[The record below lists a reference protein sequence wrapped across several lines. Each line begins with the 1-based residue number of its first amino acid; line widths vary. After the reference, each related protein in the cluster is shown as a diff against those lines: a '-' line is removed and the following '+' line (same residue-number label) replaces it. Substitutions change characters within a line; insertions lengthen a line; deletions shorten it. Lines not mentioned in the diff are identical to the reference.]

1 VGRIGRIAFL
11 GTGAFGVP
19 LLARVAELADELL
32 VVSQPDRPAGR
43 RLQLRAAPISARA
56 REHGLR
62 VFTPIRLRSDE
73 ARAAIADFRPDGIV
87 LVAYGQ
93 IVPSGL
99 LELGARPPLNVH
111 PSLLPRHRGAAPVA
125 ATILAG
131 DAEGGV
137 TLMEMTAELDAGPI
151 VARWPVPLTGRETTP
166 ELESRL
172 GDLAADVVPA
182 ELERWARGE
191 TTAEPQDERAA
202 TYVHPFTRADGWI
215 DWRRPAVEIDRQVR
229 ALQPWPGAW
238 TTIDDRRLHVRRA
251 RPVAGVDDVP
261 IGALLPGDTPCV
273 ACGVGALSL
282 EIVQPEGRPTM
293 PGEAW
298 RRGLPR
304 EHVIVGA
311 GRPDELVRQAGERG

>member
-1 VGRIGRIAFL
+1 VGIGRIAFI

-19 LLARVAELADELL
+19 LLARTAELADEML

-43 RLQLRAAPISARA
+43 RLQLRATPISARA
-56 REHGLR
+56 REAGLR
-62 VFTPIRLRSDE
+62 VLTPTRLRSQVARE
-73 ARAAIADFRPDGIV
+73 AIGEFQPDGLV

-93 IVPSGL
+93 LVPDDL
-99 LELGARPPLNVH
+99 LALGTRPPLNVH

-125 ATILAG
+125 GTILSGDPEAG
-131 DAEGGV
+131 V
-137 TLMEMTAELDAGPI
+137 SLMIMTTELDAGPV
-151 VARWPVPLTGRETTP
+151 VARWSVPLTGRETTP
-166 ELESRL
+166 ELESQL
-172 GDLAADVVPA
+172 AELAADVVPA
-182 ELERWARGE
+182 ELERWAAGE
-191 TTAEPQDERAA
+191 IVAEPQDARAA
-202 TYVHPFTRADGWI
+202 TYVRPFTRADGWI

-238 TTIDDRRLHVRRA
+238 TTIDGRRLHVRRA

-261 IGALLPGDTPCV
+261 IGALLPGDAPCV

-293 PGEAW
+293 PAEAW

-304 EHVIVGA
+304 EHVLVGA
-311 GRPDELVRQAGERG
+311 GGRPQEAAR